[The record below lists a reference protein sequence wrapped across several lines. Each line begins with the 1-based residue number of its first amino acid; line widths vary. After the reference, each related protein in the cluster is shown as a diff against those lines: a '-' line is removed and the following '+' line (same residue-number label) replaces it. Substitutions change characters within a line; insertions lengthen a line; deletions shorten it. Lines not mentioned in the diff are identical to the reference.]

1 MNLRR
6 VTPASV
12 LTAAALVVV
21 LFVLLMPK
29 PTEEGGVGLDSRS
42 MGLGGARGLYNTL
55 ARLRYPVRRDSARF
69 AGTLSPN
76 ATYVILAPAIPLT
89 IEETNAVLDA
99 VRHGATVFVTLGRGA
114 LDDSLGFSPGREL
127 PALAT
132 IEDTR
137 VIGGPVPRIH
147 SPYAPMPILGSVEVG
162 DSVTSVQT
170 TAFMWYA
177 ASDSGAS
184 VDAIMLGR
192 PFGRGHAIA
201 VAPAVVLTNQ
211 LLRTGPP
218 AIAFVRA
225 LEWAHASGP
234 VIFDEYHHGAG
245 VHANPLGATIDAL
258 TDTPLG
264 RAALM
269 ALAAALVLLMSV
281 ASRPIAPVEAGTVQR
296 RSPLEHVQA
305 LARAYLQTGA
315 GHLGAERLLR
325 GLRRRHPLGLPRGVS
340 DRVYLETVRVRFP
353 AAAADARVLAD
364 ALERTADT
372 RITPARDAVASIE
385 QILRTA
391 A

>member
-21 LFVLLMPK
+21 LFVLLMPR
-29 PTEEGGVGLDSRS
+29 PTEERGIGLDSRS
-42 MGLGGARGLYNTL
+42 MGLTGARGLYTTL
-55 ARLRYPVRRDSARF
+55 ARLGYPVRRDSARL
-69 AGTLSPN
+69 AAPLSPN
-76 ATYVILAPAIPLT
+76 ATYVVLAPAIPLT
-89 IEETNAVLDA
+89 IEETNAMLDA

-114 LDDSLGFSPGREL
+114 LDDSLGFVEGRSL

-132 IEDTR
+132 VEDTR

-147 SPYAPMPILGSVEVG
+147 SPYPPIPLVGSVELG
-162 DSVTSVQT
+162 DSVTAVQS

-177 ASDSGAS
+177 SSDSGGS

-192 PFGRGHAIA
+192 PFGRGHAVAI
-201 VAPAVVLTNQ
+201 APAMVLTNQ

-225 LEWAHASGP
+225 LEWAHDTGP

-245 VHANPLGATIDAL
+245 IHADPLGATIDAL
-258 TDTPLG
+258 TDTALG
-264 RAALM
+264 RATLM
-269 ALAAALVLLMSV
+269 ALAAALVLLVSV
-281 ASRPIAPVEAGTVQR
+281 ASRPIAPVDVTVVRR

-315 GHLGAERLLR
+315 GHLGAERLVR

-353 AAAADARVLAD
+353 AATDDARVLLD
-364 ALERTADT
+364 ALERTATT
-372 RITPARDAVASIE
+372 RIIPARDAVASIE